1 MESIISSEQENHY
14 SNTKNNH
21 YFLKYNENL
30 SNFISNTIEYY
41 KKNKNKEIFMNSIFF
56 NDDSLYLIFI
66 SYSDASNYLTIIQ
79 VTSQENN
86 IKEIELIVPKG
97 KIFMFG
103 SLKLSE
109 DKKHLVLFN
118 KERNKIFIIFNYIQA
133 IKINNKIILE
143 NYYENE
149 KNNILDIK
157 FNSYLEQN
165 SIIDKDLILYG
176 IYCDNNNLFL
186 FNNKVLNKKFQIYFN
201 EPFLDF
207 QIISNINGGY
217 DLYIMNYFGNFKY
230 IKNIN
235 DIKNIPK
242 SDKRELFQKIKIY
255 DKIAYNINNYPM
267 ILNNKFIKCYFQPQ
281 NNLNEKIMKSIN
293 IAIVLRATFNIL
305 DIGVLINN
313 NIFIYKKY
321 YLNEKEKEKDNINEE
336 KIEEIM
342 SLNNILNKF
351 IIKSNFSIY
360 VLDIPNLFNLCLI
373 LNKNN
378 SENDEQI
385 KQEMLLEIKDIIS
398 KISLSMVLKLPLNNN
413 NITIIYNFYRG
424 SIFLIKNIKNNL
436 IIRIYDYEIDDPN
449 LFEDESNNSI
459 LKNNNKEIEERLLM
473 EKLLKLIITEKE
485 HLKKNNINTINKSEY
500 SYKVLE
506 EFSHNIFNLIN
517 NSNEKTRNIN
527 SYIEQVYELYEKL
540 YISLKLYG
548 ENIKNENVIIK
559 NSLRKRN
566 QICENIKRDEENINK
581 IKKNIEDKLKII
593 EENQNKIMKY
603 RNNNNDLI
611 YEYYLKN
618 MNINNE
624 DKNYANELVKRA
636 NNYVLKNI
644 KFMKEMSNNN
654 NISYNLD
661 FEQFNNFPLTIKYL
675 NDNQKKEI
683 NNIIDLI
690 KKLSFILQQFH
701 EQFKKK

>member
-149 KNNILDIK
+149 KNNISDIK
-157 FNSYLEQN
+157 FNSSLEQN
-165 SIIDKDLILYG
+165 SLIDKDLILYG

-186 FNNKVLNKKFQIYFN
+186 FNNKILNKKFQIYFN

-242 SDKRELFQKIKIY
+242 SDKSELFQKIKIY
-255 DKIAYNINNYPM
+255 DKIAYNINNSPM

-385 KQEMLLEIKDIIS
+385 KQEMLLEINDIIS

-424 SIFLIKNIKNNL
+424 SIFLIKNTKNNL
-436 IIRIYDYEIDDPN
+436 IIRIYDYEIDEPN

-473 EKLLKLIITEKE
+473 EKLLKLIIIEKE

-500 SYKVLE
+500 AYKVLE
-506 EFSHNIFNLIN
+506 EFSHNIYNLIN

-527 SYIEQVYELYEKL
+527 SYIEQINELYEKL

-683 NNIIDLI
+683 NHIIDLI

>member
-86 IKEIELIVPKG
+86 IKEIELIVLKG

-149 KNNILDIK
+149 KNNISDIK
-157 FNSYLEQN
+157 FNSSLEQN
-165 SIIDKDLILYG
+165 SLIDKDLILYG

-186 FNNKVLNKKFQIYFN
+186 FNNKILNKKFQIYFN

-242 SDKRELFQKIKIY
+242 SDKCELFQKIKIY

-293 IAIVLRATFNIL
+293 IAIVLRAGFNIL

-313 NIFIYKKY
+313 NIFIY
-321 YLNEKEKEKDNINEE
+321 
-336 KIEEIM
+336 
-342 SLNNILNKF
+342 
-351 IIKSNFSIY
+351 
-360 VLDIPNLFNLCLI
+360 
-373 LNKNN
+373 
-378 SENDEQI
+378 
-385 KQEMLLEIKDIIS
+385 
-398 KISLSMVLKLPLNNN
+398 
-413 NITIIYNFYRG
+413 
-424 SIFLIKNIKNNL
+424 
-436 IIRIYDYEIDDPN
+436 
-449 LFEDESNNSI
+449 
-459 LKNNNKEIEERLLM
+459 
-473 EKLLKLIITEKE
+473 
-485 HLKKNNINTINKSEY
+485 
-500 SYKVLE
+500 
-506 EFSHNIFNLIN
+506 
-517 NSNEKTRNIN
+517 
-527 SYIEQVYELYEKL
+527 
-540 YISLKLYG
+540 
-548 ENIKNENVIIK
+548 
-559 NSLRKRN
+559 
-566 QICENIKRDEENINK
+566 
-581 IKKNIEDKLKII
+581 
-593 EENQNKIMKY
+593 
-603 RNNNNDLI
+603 
-611 YEYYLKN
+611 
-618 MNINNE
+618 
-624 DKNYANELVKRA
+624 
-636 NNYVLKNI
+636 
-644 KFMKEMSNNN
+644 
-654 NISYNLD
+654 
-661 FEQFNNFPLTIKYL
+661 
-675 NDNQKKEI
+675 
-683 NNIIDLI
+683 
-690 KKLSFILQQFH
+690 
-701 EQFKKK
+701 

>member
-1 MESIISSEQENHY
+1 MESIISSEQENY
-14 SNTKNNH
+14 YPKTQNNH

-118 KERNKIFIIFNYIQA
+118 KDRNKIFIIFNYIQA

-149 KNNILDIK
+149 KNNISDIK
-157 FNSYLEQN
+157 FNSSLEQN
-165 SIIDKDLILYG
+165 SLIDKDLILYG

-242 SDKRELFQKIKIY
+242 SDKCELFQKIKIY
-255 DKIAYNINNYPM
+255 GKIAYNINNYPM

-351 IIKSNFSIY
+351 IIKSNLSIY
-360 VLDIPNLFNLCLI
+360 VLDIPNLLNLCLI

-385 KQEMLLEIKDIIS
+385 KQEMLLEINDIIS

-424 SIFLIKNIKNNL
+424 SIFLIKNTKNNL
-436 IIRIYDYEIDDPN
+436 IIRIYDYEIDEPN

-500 SYKVLE
+500 AYKVLE
-506 EFSHNIFNLIN
+506 EFSHNIYNLIN

-527 SYIEQVYELYEKL
+527 SYIEQINELYEKL

-683 NNIIDLI
+683 NHIIDLI

>member
-1 MESIISSEQENHY
+1 MESIISSEQENY
-14 SNTKNNH
+14 YPKTQNNH

-66 SYSDASNYLTIIQ
+66 SYSDSSNYLTIIQ

-242 SDKRELFQKIKIY
+242 SDKSELFQKIKIY
-255 DKIAYNINNYPM
+255 DKIAYNINNDPM

-342 SLNNILNKF
+342 SLNNIFNKF
-351 IIKSNFSIY
+351 IIK
-360 VLDIPNLFNLCLI
+360 
-373 LNKNN
+373 
-378 SENDEQI
+378 
-385 KQEMLLEIKDIIS
+385 
-398 KISLSMVLKLPLNNN
+398 
-413 NITIIYNFYRG
+413 
-424 SIFLIKNIKNNL
+424 
-436 IIRIYDYEIDDPN
+436 
-449 LFEDESNNSI
+449 
-459 LKNNNKEIEERLLM
+459 
-473 EKLLKLIITEKE
+473 
-485 HLKKNNINTINKSEY
+485 
-500 SYKVLE
+500 
-506 EFSHNIFNLIN
+506 
-517 NSNEKTRNIN
+517 
-527 SYIEQVYELYEKL
+527 
-540 YISLKLYG
+540 
-548 ENIKNENVIIK
+548 
-559 NSLRKRN
+559 
-566 QICENIKRDEENINK
+566 
-581 IKKNIEDKLKII
+581 
-593 EENQNKIMKY
+593 
-603 RNNNNDLI
+603 
-611 YEYYLKN
+611 
-618 MNINNE
+618 
-624 DKNYANELVKRA
+624 
-636 NNYVLKNI
+636 
-644 KFMKEMSNNN
+644 
-654 NISYNLD
+654 
-661 FEQFNNFPLTIKYL
+661 
-675 NDNQKKEI
+675 
-683 NNIIDLI
+683 
-690 KKLSFILQQFH
+690 
-701 EQFKKK
+701 